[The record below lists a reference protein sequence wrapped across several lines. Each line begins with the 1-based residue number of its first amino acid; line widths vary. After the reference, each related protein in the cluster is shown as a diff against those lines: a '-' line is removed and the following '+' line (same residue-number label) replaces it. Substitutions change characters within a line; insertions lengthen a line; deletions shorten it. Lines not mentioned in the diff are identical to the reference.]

1 MSHHHT
7 PLPSWA
13 CGLPTQAA
21 ALFVLALAL
30 TLAFNGL
37 RPDPLPSAEGLA
49 PIRAA
54 RAKAQGVPPLT
65 VRQALE
71 LMAAG
76 QARFLD
82 ARDPAAFRNGA
93 IPGAVNLPP
102 GLPDAE
108 LAARLAALP
117 RERVLVAYC
126 DGLGC
131 DLSRTLAERLAA
143 LGAARVALLADG
155 LDGWLKAGGPLEV
168 HP

>member
-1 MSHHHT
+1 MSHHHSSLSGRV
-7 PLPSWA
+7 P
-13 CGLPTQAA
+13 GLAVQ
-21 ALFVLALAL
+21 VLALAL
-30 TLAFNGL
+30 LSLVLALAFNAL

-54 RAKAQGVPPLT
+54 RAKAQGVRPLT
-65 VRQALE
+65 VRQALD

-76 QARFLD
+76 QARFVD

-93 IPGAVNLPP
+93 IPGALNLAP
-102 GLPDAE
+102 GLADPE

-117 RERVLVAYC
+117 RERVLVVYC

-131 DLSRTLAERLAA
+131 DLSRTLAERLSA

-155 LDGWLKAGGPLEV
+155 LDAWIKAGGPLEV
-168 HP
+168 KP

>member
-7 PLPSWA
+7 PLPGWA
-13 CGLPTQAA
+13 CGLPAQAA

-30 TLAFNGL
+30 ALAFNAL

-54 RAKAQGVPPLT
+54 RAKAQGVRPLT
-65 VRQALE
+65 ARQALE

-82 ARDPAAFRNGA
+82 ARDPASFRTGA
-93 IPGAVNLPP
+93 IPGAASLPP
-102 GLPDAE
+102 GLADQALAE
-108 LAARLAALP
+108 RLAALP
-117 RERVLVAYC
+117 RDRVLVVYC

-131 DLSRTLAERLAA
+131 DQSRTLAERLAA